1 MPARNFDS
9 WLRLLEV
16 VWRALDTHA
25 RQTLNDL
32 VRMSLARQPLPK
44 DVLVLETLENGPS
57 TAPTSLSD
65 ILTGWSS
72 FERKSR
78 DGEGE
83 PTTPTPRREDDDV
96 VALGTPSTTAS
107 TTNIPDVAEG
117 LGLSSRQVIMGD
129 VNDADDG
136 LLMDLNFDDGLSQE
150 I

>member
-1 MPARNFDS
+1 
-9 WLRLLEV
+9 
-16 VWRALDTHA
+16 
-25 RQTLNDL
+25 
-32 VRMSLARQPLPK
+32 
-44 DVLVLETLENGPS
+44 LENGPS